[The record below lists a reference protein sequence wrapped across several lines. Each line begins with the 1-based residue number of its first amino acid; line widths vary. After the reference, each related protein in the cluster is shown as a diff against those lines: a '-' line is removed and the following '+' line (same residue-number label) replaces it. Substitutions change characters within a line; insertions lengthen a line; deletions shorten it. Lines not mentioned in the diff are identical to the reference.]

1 MTGRNVML
9 GFVVC
14 VCLCFVTACQTGRSA
29 GGSKSSIKDS
39 ITNRSIERTRLHD
52 AAELKEAHDAAAEDS
67 DEALLLFMNAL
78 LLVEEDQTAGYAA
91 VAYMS
96 RPNDQWQDAGGPTG
110 VKPSKMAEEGLRRIR
125 DRPEIVRSYT
135 GGAGS
140 GYKLANPETVKL
152 SIKETRDEASDRVKY
167 FIWSA
172 GKDNASPITLRAENG
187 RWYVDEWSSIQ
198 TGVR

>member
-1 MTGRNVML
+1 MTGRNLLL
-9 GFVVC
+9 GFVACVC
-14 VCLCFVTACQTGRSA
+14 VCFISSCQTGRSA
-29 GGSKSSIKDS
+29 GGAKSSVKES
-39 ITNRSIERTRLHD
+39 ITNRSIERARLHD
-52 AAELKEAHDAAAEDS
+52 AKELKDAYDAAAEDS

-78 LLVEEDQTAGYAA
+78 LLVEEDQPAGYAA

-96 RPNDQWQDAGGPTG
+96 RPNDQWQDAEGPTG
-110 VKPSKMAEEGLRRIR
+110 VKPSKMAEEGLRRIYE
-125 DRPEIVRSYT
+125 RPEIVRSYT
-135 GGAGS
+135 GGAGN
-140 GYKLANPETVKL
+140 GYEMADPETVEL

-167 FIWSA
+167 FIWSV

>member
-1 MTGRNVML
+1 MITRYLLPGLVA
-9 GFVVC
+9 C
-14 VCLCFVTACQTGRSA
+14 VCFLTACQTGRSA
-29 GGSKSSIKDS
+29 SGSKSGIADA
-39 ITNRSIERTRLHD
+39 ITNRSIERPRLHD
-52 AAELKEAHDAAAEDS
+52 ASELKDAYDAAAGDS

-78 LLVEEDQTAGYAA
+78 LLVEEDQEAGYAA

-96 RPNDQWQDAGGPTG
+96 RPNDQWQDATSPTG
-110 VKPSKMAEEGLRRIR
+110 VKPSKMAEEGLQRITGK
-125 DRPEIVRSYT
+125 PHVVRSYT

-140 GYKLANPETVKL
+140 GYSMSNPETVEL

-172 GKDNASPITLRAENG
+172 GKDNASPITLRAANG